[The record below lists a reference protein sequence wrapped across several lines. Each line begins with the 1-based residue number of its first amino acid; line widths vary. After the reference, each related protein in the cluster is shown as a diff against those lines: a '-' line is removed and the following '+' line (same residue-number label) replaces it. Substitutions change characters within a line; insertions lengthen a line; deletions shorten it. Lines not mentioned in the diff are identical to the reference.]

1 MFVVQ
6 NKNLFWTNIE
16 NCNIDTRQ
24 RNNLYLSQA
33 NLTMYQKGA
42 YYSGINIFNNLPME
56 IHNVASNLKKFKI
69 ALRQFLYLFILYI
82 GRIFYSIINYV
93 LYYKNYYIG
102 TGFEVLSYGTLH
114 KYSMIVCNE
123 LISFPCLN
131 LMSYVQYL

>member
-1 MFVVQ
+1 
-6 NKNLFWTNIE
+6 
-16 NCNIDTRQ
+16 
-24 RNNLYLSQA
+24 
-33 NLTMYQKGA
+33 MYQKGA

-56 IHNVASNLKKFKI
+56 IQNVASNLKKFKI
-69 ALRQFLYLFILYI
+69 ALKQFLYLFILYI